1 MDKRTHVT
9 FANDLRDL
17 ADWVESHSHPEL
29 QIPGLD
35 RVDIFPH
42 DDGESLPLYAKAM
55 GTVEKEADD
64 SFFML
69 RKNFGSIQLEVN
81 WWREQVCERVKVGEK
96 VIPEQIFPA
105 KSEEIIPEHVENVY
119 EWKCPE
125 SILTGKKGA

>member
-1 MDKRTHVT
+1 MRVEAIMDKRTHVT

-17 ADWVESHSHPEL
+17 ADWVESHPEL

-35 RVDIFPH
+35 RVDIFQR
-42 DDGESLPLYAKAM
+42 LPLYAKAM

-96 VIPEQIFPA
+96 VIPEQILPA